1 MNKYEYYV
9 DYYKNVYSR
18 KDFESA
24 AQNKVM
30 EITQETRRL
39 QVIGKF
45 LKQDYSKVNK
55 VLIVGCGTGG
65 LAEAIHELGAKKIYG
80 LDPDDVAIEI
90 AIRDSA
96 RQNINFI
103 VGVAED
109 LPYENDSFDLVLMI
123 SVLEHVRD
131 IKKSLSE
138 IYRVC
143 KTGGYVYLDIPDY
156 MFPYEPHFK
165 TFAPVFLGKKITQL
179 YMLLRGKNHKS
190 VGDLN
195 FLTKPKVT
203 RYLLD
208 LGILDFSFHYH
219 QKNNSR
225 NRFGNS
231 FLDLISN
238 YFINKNI
245 TPTLCLEIR
254 K

>member
-18 KDFESA
+18 KDFESDA
-24 AQNKVM
+24 KNKLM
-30 EITQETRRL
+30 EIGQETKRL
-39 QVIGKF
+39 EVISKF
-45 LKQDYSKVNK
+45 LKLDYSKLNK

-65 LAEAIHELGAKKIYG
+65 LAEALHNLGVKHIQG
-80 LDPDDVAIEI
+80 LDPDSEAINI
-90 AIRDSA
+90 ANLNSA
-96 RQNINFI
+96 WPNIEFSL
-103 VGVAED
+103 GVAED

>member
-1 MNKYEYYV
+1 MNKYEYYI
-9 DYYKNVYSR
+9 DYYKYVYSR

-24 AQNKVM
+24 AQNKLM
-30 EITQETRRL
+30 EIAQETRRL

-80 LDPDDVAIEI
+80 LDPDVVAIEI
-90 AIRDSA
+90 ANRYSVS
-96 RQNINFI
+96 QNINFI
-103 VGVAED
+103 LGVAED
-109 LPYENDSFDLVLMI
+109 LPFENDSFDLVLMI

-131 IKKSLSE
+131 VNKSLSE

-156 MFPYEPHFK
+156 RFPYEPHFK

-179 YMLLRGKNHKS
+179 YMMLRGKNYKS

-195 FLTKPKVT
+195 FLTKPKVIKQ
-203 RYLLD
+203 LLE
-208 LGILDFSFHYH
+208 LNILNFSFHYY
-219 QKNNSR
+219 QKNNSK

-231 FLDLISN
+231 FLDFISN
-238 YFINKNI
+238 YFIHKNI

>member
-1 MNKYEYYV
+1 MNKYEYYI

-18 KDFESA
+18 KSFESDA
-24 AQNKVM
+24 KNKLM
-30 EITQETRRL
+30 ELGQETKRL
-39 QVIGKF
+39 EVISKF
-45 LKQDYSKVNK
+45 LKQDYLKVSK

-65 LAEAIHELGAKKIYG
+65 LAEAMHNLGAKNIYG
-80 LDPDDVAIEI
+80 LDPDSEAIVI
-90 AIRDSA
+90 AKRDSA
-96 RQNINFI
+96 RPNIDFI

-156 MFPYEPHFK
+156 RFPYEPHFK

-179 YMLLRGKNHKS
+179 YMLLRGKNYKS
-190 VGDLN
+190 LGDLN

-203 RYLLD
+203 KQLLD
-208 LGILDFSFHYH
+208 LNILDFSFHYY
-219 QKNNSR
+219 QKNNAK

-231 FLDLISN
+231 FLDSVSN